1 MIHKRSW
8 KMLPKMLPFVASQAV
23 AVSQAK
29 RDASKALANGQ
40 PSATRR
46 TGKGFFA
53 TLLGALFE
61 SRKRQ
66 AIMEILRRGRWRAET
81 LGK

>member
-1 MIHKRSW
+1 
-8 KMLPKMLPFVASQAV
+8 MLPKMFPIAASQAV

-29 RDASKALANGQ
+29 RDASKASANGQ

-46 TGKGFFA
+46 TGKRSFA
-53 TLLGALFE
+53 TLFGALFE
-61 SRKRQ
+61 SRKCQ

>member
-1 MIHKRSW
+1 
-8 KMLPKMLPFVASQAV
+8 MLPKMLPFVASQAV

-29 RDASKALANGQ
+29 RDASKASAKGQ

-53 TLLGALFE
+53 TLLE
-61 SRKRQ
+61 SRKRR

>member
-1 MIHKRSW
+1 
-8 KMLPKMLPFVASQAV
+8 MLPFVASQAV

-29 RDASKALANGQ
+29 RDASRASANGQ
-40 PSATRR
+40 PNTTPR

-53 TLLGALFE
+53 TLFGALFE

-66 AIMEILRRGRWRAET
+66 AVMEILRRRRRGET

>member
-1 MIHKRSW
+1 
-8 KMLPKMLPFVASQAV
+8 MLPKMLPFVASQAV

-29 RDASKALANGQ
+29 RDASKASANGQ
-40 PSATRR
+40 PSATRL

-61 SRKRQ
+61 PRKRQ
-66 AIMEILRRGRWRAET
+66 AVMEIQRRRRWRGET
-81 LGK
+81 FGK

>member
-1 MIHKRSW
+1 
-8 KMLPKMLPFVASQAV
+8 MLPKMFPIVASQAV

-29 RDASKALANGQ
+29 RDASKASANGQ

-46 TGKGFFA
+46 TGKRSFA
-53 TLLGALFE
+53 TLFGALFE

-66 AIMEILRRGRWRAET
+66 AIMEILRRGLWRAET

>member
-1 MIHKRSW
+1 
-8 KMLPKMLPFVASQAV
+8 MLPKMFPIVASQAV

-29 RDASKALANGQ
+29 RDASKASANGQ

-46 TGKGFFA
+46 TGKRSFA
-53 TLLGALFE
+53 TLFGALFE
-61 SRKRQ
+61 SHKRQ
-66 AIMEILRRGRWRAET
+66 AIMEILRRGLWRAET

>member
-1 MIHKRSW
+1 
-8 KMLPKMLPFVASQAV
+8 MLPFVASQAV
-23 AVSQAK
+23 VLSQK
-29 RDASKALANGQ
+29 RDASKASANGQ
-40 PSATRR
+40 PSAKPR

-53 TLLGALFE
+53 TLFGALFE

-66 AIMEILRRGRWRAET
+66 AVMEILCRRRWRGET